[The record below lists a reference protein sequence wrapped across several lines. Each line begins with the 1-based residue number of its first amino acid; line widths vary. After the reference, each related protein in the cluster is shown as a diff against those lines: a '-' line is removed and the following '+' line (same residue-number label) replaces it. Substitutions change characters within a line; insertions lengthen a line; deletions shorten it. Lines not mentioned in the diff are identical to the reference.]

1 MKLGLLLCA
10 GLAAVSVQA
19 NIGGFCSSVEV
30 DGTNAFVGAG
40 QILLS
45 VDVSDSTAP
54 ELRSSVYL
62 PGLIEDLL
70 LDGTNLFAACSD
82 AGVHRVNISNLWKME
97 RMETY
102 DSDGH
107 AYGLATDG
115 SAIYLADGVAGL
127 CKLDPAT
134 LSPVDTFVTNA
145 PVMDVLLE
153 GGSIYLLDHFNGLI
167 ELDAS
172 LNVSGGYDRIAF
184 GNRMASDGSSIFTVD
199 GEGKVIQ
206 VDLASLSLVTNRLV
220 GIPTAGIAVSATE
233 QFIARN
239 ASGAVVLD
247 GAVLP
252 TIGNAS
258 DLKLDAGKLY
268 IADGFGGLS
277 IYDESSKALLGSFTG
292 VSRSRAT
299 AIYSGHAY
307 VAAGNQGVNI
317 FDLSNFSAVGS
328 VTVSNALDVS
338 ISDSM
343 LLVSDAFQGLELY
356 DLSDPVVPEHLGSCK
371 LPSPAAIRCSGA
383 AGSSAYAVES
393 YTVHKID
400 ISSPAL
406 PVPGISWTSP
416 DFIFDLDMVSSNVA
430 LATAGGLKL
439 LTADL
444 VPMSG
449 SPVIGQTVSVDGT
462 DALVG
467 WNRVDLSDPLTPVAS
482 TNLTALIRA
491 MQLTLSGDTV
501 YGSAD
506 DGGVAVA
513 LLPQDGPADSDGDGL
528 TDAFEQMI
536 IDADPDDLFA
546 TFADINPADDFDGD
560 GLANNAEHF
569 AGTSPVDPNSVFA
582 ICGLDGEA
590 SGHSVSWYSVSG
602 HSYSVHKSTN
612 LVDGFYL
619 LRPGISATE
628 PINTFTDTEAS
639 DCAMYMISID

>member
-10 GLAAVSVQA
+10 GLTAVSVQA
-19 NIGGFCSSVEV
+19 NVGGFCSSIEV

-45 VDVSDSTAP
+45 VDVSDSSAP
-54 ELRSSVYL
+54 TLRSTLYL

-70 LDGTNLFAACSD
+70 LDGTNLFAACGD

-97 RMETY
+97 RVETY

-107 AYGLATDG
+107 AYGLATDAT
-115 SAIYLADGVAGL
+115 SLYLADGVAGL
-127 CKLDPAT
+127 CKLDPDT
-134 LSPVDTFVTNA
+134 LSPVSMFATNA
-145 PVMDVLLE
+145 PAMDVLVE

-167 ELDAS
+167 ELDVA

-184 GNRMASDGSSIFTVD
+184 GSRLASDGSSIFTVD

-206 VDLASLSLVTNRLV
+206 LDLASLSLVTNRLV
-220 GIPTAGIAVSATE
+220 GIPTVGIAVSASE

-239 ASGAVVLD
+239 ASGVMVLD

-252 TIGNAS
+252 TIGNAA
-258 DLKLDAGKLY
+258 DLKIDAGKLY
-268 IADGFGGLS
+268 VADGFGGLS
-277 IYDESSKALLGSFTG
+277 IYDEAGKALLGSFTT

-307 VAAGNQGVNI
+307 VAAGNRGVTI
-317 FDLSNFSAVGS
+317 FDLSDFSAAGS
-328 VTVSNALDVS
+328 VAVSNALDVS
-338 ISDSM
+338 VSGSM

-356 DLSDPVVPEHLGSCK
+356 DLSDPVVPEHLGACK

-383 AGSSAYAVES
+383 AGSSAYAVEA
-393 YTVHKID
+393 YNVHRID
-400 ISSPAL
+400 ISNPAL
-406 PVPGISWTSP
+406 PVPGSQWTSA
-416 DFIFDLDMVSSNVA
+416 DYIFDLDMVSSNVA

-439 LTADL
+439 LTGDL
-444 VPMSG
+444 IPMSEN
-449 SPVIGQTVSVDGT
+449 PVDGQTVSVDGT

-482 TNLTALIRA
+482 TNLSALIRA
-491 MQLTLSGDTV
+491 IQLTLSGDTI

-506 DGGVAVA
+506 DGGLAVVA
-513 LLPQDGPADSDGDGL
+513 LPPDGPADSDGDGL
-528 TDAFEQMI
+528 SDVFEQMI
-536 IDADPDDLFA
+536 IDAVPDDAFA
-546 TFADINPADDFDGD
+546 TFADVNPKDDFDGD
-560 GLANNAEHF
+560 GLANDAEQF
-569 AGTSPVDPNSVFA
+569 AGTSPIDPDSVFA
-582 ICGLDGEA
+582 ICGLEGEA
-590 SGHSVSWYSVSG
+590 SGHSISWYSVEG

-619 LRPGISATE
+619 VRPGILATE